1 MQFKKFIALMSAGLV
16 LAFSSCGTNECESV
30 KLEKDI
36 SFHGKITE
44 DNSSYEADFKRVDGA
59 GWKATFTKPETVKGL
74 ELDLFNDTC
83 TMNFKELTYTLKRD
97 EMPKYSMVLLIT
109 SAMDDCISGK
119 VKCESNGEKT
129 IERGI
134 VEEQDFIVELKN
146 DKLKAIEISDLVKA
160 EISQ

>member
-1 MQFKKFIALMSAGLV
+1 MTAGLT
-16 LAFSSCGTNECESV
+16 LALSSCGSSECDSV
-30 KLEKDI
+30 KLKEDL
-36 SFHGKITE
+36 SFHSKIIE
-44 DNSSYEADFKRVDGA
+44 DDKEYEADFKKMDGA
-59 GWKATFTKPETVKGL
+59 GWKATFTQPETVKGL

-83 TMNFKELTYTLKRD
+83 TMNFKGLTYTLKRD
-97 EMPKYSMVLLIT
+97 EMPKFSMVLLIT

-134 VEEQDFIVELKN
+134 VEDQDFVVELKS

-160 EISQ
+160 EIS